1 MTTKIIQPEFKP
13 KDIIFLFFQFK
24 EDNEY
29 YIGPF
34 FEDNIISS
42 IKMTK
47 INEEVLKKIKEHNL
61 TSMKEISV
69 ICSQKIYEAIFREY
83 NEELPNDINKLKEL
97 FINKKDEL
105 NNKNR
110 EDISSKKE
118 LLEALI
124 NTMELS
130 IKFDEIIKI
139 KNEESPQNIINFDD
153 LKIFNKIDNNENVN
167 VNIESLLLEKINP
180 SFKFYIIKNMERLQ
194 SLINSKLTKSD
205 ISVLFNNEI
214 NYIPFWIFLIRNM
227 SSINC
232 IKYENKNNNKNIKFV
247 EEISLEVRNK
257 IQDLAIKGKVDELNN
272 GWLNLILENLPE
284 KVELPN
290 IHIFYSFFINL
301 FEEINASDYLKE
313 IIQNIVKDYYLKL
326 INYSFEGNM
335 DFILSE
341 DIKISNDDILKFIEM
356 PKEYIKSKIY
366 NDYSDKIKEIMNNK
380 NFQDFENILEKI

>member
-1 MTTKIIQPEFKP
+1 LTTKIIQPEFKP

-69 ICSQKIYEAIFREY
+69 ICSQKIYEAIFIEY
-83 NEELPNDINKLKEL
+83 KEELPNDINKLKEL

-105 NNKNR
+105 NNKNT
-110 EDISSKKE
+110 EDISSKKN

-130 IKFDEIIKI
+130 LRFDEIIKI
-139 KNEESPQNIINFDD
+139 KNEESPQNIIIFDD
-153 LKIFNKIDNNENVN
+153 LKIFNKKDNNENEN

-180 SFKFYIIKNMERLQ
+180 SFKFYIIKNMERIQ

-214 NYIPFWIFLIRNM
+214 NYIPFWVFLIRNM

-232 IKYENKNNNKNIKFV
+232 IKMK
-247 EEISLEVRNK
+247 
-257 IQDLAIKGKVDELNN
+257 
-272 GWLNLILENLPE
+272 
-284 KVELPN
+284 
-290 IHIFYSFFINL
+290 
-301 FEEINASDYLKE
+301 
-313 IIQNIVKDYYLKL
+313 
-326 INYSFEGNM
+326 
-335 DFILSE
+335 
-341 DIKISNDDILKFIEM
+341 IKIITKIVNLWKKYHMRLE
-356 PKEYIKSKIY
+356 IKYKI
-366 NDYSDKIKEIMNNK
+366 
-380 NFQDFENILEKI
+380 